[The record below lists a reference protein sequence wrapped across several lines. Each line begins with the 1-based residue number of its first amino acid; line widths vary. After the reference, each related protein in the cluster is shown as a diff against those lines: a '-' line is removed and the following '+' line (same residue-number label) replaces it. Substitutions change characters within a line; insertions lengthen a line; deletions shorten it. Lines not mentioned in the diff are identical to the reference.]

1 MSTDLLRRCAQG
13 DADARNQLF
22 EQNLGLVHMVANR
35 FLNRGIDAEDLYQI
49 ASMGMIKALN
59 AFNPDFG
66 VKLST
71 YAVPVM
77 LGEIKRYMRDNTT
90 VKVSR
95 SYKIIAA
102 KAAYMQDLLTKQI
115 GREPTICELA
125 ESLSMQPEELS
136 NVLAATQ
143 PTLSLDEPRGD
154 DDTTLQEQVSSNE
167 SILDNV
173 DRLTLK
179 QLIDKLPPREQT
191 IILLRYIKGETQ
203 ERIGKRL
210 GISQVQVSRLE
221 KNIIKKLRKEFY
233 LNS

>member
-1 MSTDLLRRCAQG
+1 MSTDLFRRCAQG
-13 DADARNQLF
+13 DATARNQLF
-22 EQNLGLVHMVANR
+22 EENVGLIHMVANR
-35 FLNRGIDAEDLYQI
+35 FLNRGVDAEDLYQI
-49 ASMGMIKALN
+49 ASIGMIKALN
-59 AFNPDFG
+59 AFNPDFN

-77 LGEIKRYMRDNTT
+77 LGEIKRYLRDNTA

-102 KAAYMQDLLTKQI
+102 KAARMQDMMTKQT
-115 GREPTICELA
+115 GREPTLNELA
-125 ESLSMQPEELS
+125 ESLSMPPEELS

-143 PTLSLDEPRGD
+143 PTLSLDEPQGD
-154 DDTTLQEQVSSNE
+154 TDTPLQEQVANDKNTP
-167 SILDNV
+167 DNV
-173 DRLTLK
+173 DHLVLK
-179 QLIDKLPPREQT
+179 QLIGNLPQREKN

-221 KNIIKKLRKEFY
+221 KNIITKLRKEFY